1 MLSDYL
7 IAPSLNALFVT
18 GLVLLSIIIL
28 MVKNY
33 SSIMRLN
40 YYQKIILLTSLTA
53 AIATHGLMHLGV
65 EKQYN
70 FNPYN
75 WL

>member
-7 IAPSLNALFVT
+7 FVPSLNALLVT
-18 GLVLLSIIIL
+18 TLILLTIIIL

-33 SSIMRLN
+33 SSIIRLN
-40 YYQKIILLTSLTA
+40 YYQQIVLLTSLSIA
-53 AIATHGLMHLGV
+53 FATHGLVHLGL

-75 WL
+75 WI

>member
-18 GLVLLSIIIL
+18 GLILLTIIIL

-33 SSIMRLN
+33 SSIIRLN
-40 YYQKIILLTSLTA
+40 YYQQIILLTSLSIAT
-53 AIATHGLMHLGV
+53 ATHGLVHLGL
-65 EKQYN
+65 EEQYN

-75 WL
+75 WI

>member
-1 MLSDYL
+1 MLADYL

-18 GLVLLSIIIL
+18 GLILLSIIIL

-40 YYQKIILLTSLTA
+40 YYQKIILLSSLSIA
-53 AIATHGLMHLGV
+53 VATHGLVHLGV
-65 EKQYN
+65 ETRYN

-75 WL
+75 WI

>member
-1 MLSDYL
+1 MLADYL

-18 GLVLLSIIIL
+18 GLILLTIIIL
-28 MVKNY
+28 LFKNY
-33 SSIMRLN
+33 SSVMLLN
-40 YYQKIILLTSLTA
+40 YYQKIMLLSSLT
-53 AIATHGLMHLGV
+53 IAVGSHGLMHLGV
-65 EKQYN
+65 EERYN

>member
-1 MLSDYL
+1 MLADYL

-18 GLVLLSIIIL
+18 GLILLSIIIL

-33 SSIMRLN
+33 SSFMRLN
-40 YYQKIILLTSLTA
+40 YYQKIILLSSLSIA
-53 AIATHGLMHLGV
+53 FATHGLVHLGV
-65 EKQYN
+65 EQRYN

>member
-1 MLSDYL
+1 MLVDYL
-7 IAPSLNALFVT
+7 IAPSLNALLVT
-18 GLVLLSIIIL
+18 TLILLTIIIL

-40 YYQKIILLTSLTA
+40 YYQQIVLLTSLSIAT
-53 AIATHGLMHLGV
+53 ATHGLVHLGV
-65 EKQYN
+65 EERYN

>member
-18 GLVLLSIIIL
+18 GLILLTIIIL
-28 MVKNY
+28 LFKNY
-33 SSIMRLN
+33 SSVMRLN
-40 YYQKIILLTSLTA
+40 YYQKIMLLSSLS
-53 AIATHGLMHLGV
+53 IAVGSHGLMHLGV
-65 EKQYN
+65 EERYN

>member
-1 MLSDYL
+1 MLADYL

-18 GLVLLSIIIL
+18 GLILLAIIIL
-28 MVKNY
+28 IVKNY
-33 SSIMRLN
+33 TSIMRLN
-40 YYQKIILLTSLTA
+40 YYQKIMLLSSLT
-53 AIATHGLMHLGV
+53 IAVGSHGLMHLGV
-65 EKQYN
+65 EEQYN